1 MKTKNKIATFIA
13 IIINVTIFIIVAVI
27 SYAIATSDLPSW
39 FKFWL
44 LR

>member
-1 MKTKNKIATFIA
+1 MKKNKIATFIA
-13 IIINVTIFIIVAVI
+13 IIICVTFFIISAVI
-27 SYAIATSDLPSW
+27 SYVIATSDLPNW